1 MENGKQRAYR
11 KTPHSFGVV
20 VAFIYILQIFCCKH
34 IVE

>member
-20 VAFIYILQIFCCKH
+20 AFIYILQIFCCKH